1 MRALNGRM
9 ALGIALAMAFF
20 ATASAQTEKTASAIF
35 ASGCFWC
42 TESDFDKVA
51 GVVATTSGYIGGDAK
66 TATYEQVSAG
76 RSGHKEA
83 VKVVYDPAKVSY
95 RQLLD
100 VFWRNV
106 DPLDANGQFC
116 DKGSQYLGAIFVGN
130 DEERALAE
138 ETKAK
143 VAQKLGTPVVTQILP
158 LSAFYPAEEYHQ
170 DYHKKNSAQ
179 YAFYRWGCRRDQRLE
194 QLWGKP

>member
-1 MRALNGRM
+1 MIAMVRRFT
-9 ALGIALAMAFF
+9 LGAAAALALLGA
-20 ATASAQTEKTASAIF
+20 ATAQTEKTASAIF

-51 GVVATTSGYIGGDAK
+51 GVVSTTSGYIGGDAAS
-66 TATYEQVSAG
+66 ATYEQVSAG
-76 RSGHKEA
+76 RTAHKEA
-83 VKVVYDPAKVSY
+83 VKIVYDPAKVSY

-106 DPLDANGQFC
+106 DPLDASGQFC
-116 DKGSQYLGAIFVGN
+116 DKGKHYLGAIFVGS
-130 DEERALAE
+130 DEERGLAE

-143 VAQKLGTPVVTQILP
+143 VAQALGRTVVTQILP
-158 LSAFYPAEEYHQ
+158 LSDFYPAEDYHQ
-170 DYHKKNSAQ
+170 DYHKKNIAQ
-179 YAFYRWGCRRDQRLE
+179 YSFYRWGCRRDQRLE

>member
-1 MRALNGRM
+1 MIAMSRRLTLGAALVLVL
-9 ALGIALAMAFF
+9 LGA
-20 ATASAQTEKTASAIF
+20 ATAQTEKTATAVF

-51 GVVATTSGYIGGDAK
+51 GVISTTSGYIGGPAT

-83 VKVVYDPAKVSY
+83 VKLVYDPAKVSY

-106 DPLDANGQFC
+106 DPLDAYGQFC
-116 DKGSQYLGAIFVGN
+116 DKGSQYLGAIFVDN
-130 DEERALAE
+130 DEERRLAE

-143 VAQKLGTPVVTQILP
+143 VAQLLGKPVVTEILP
-158 LSAFYPAEEYHQ
+158 LQEFHPAEAYHQ
-170 DYHKKNSAQ
+170 DYHKKNAAQ

>member
-1 MRALNGRM
+1 MHVMNRRL

-20 ATASAQTEKTASAIF
+20 GAASAQTEKTASAIF

-51 GVVATTSGYIGGDAK
+51 GVVSTTSGYIGGDAK

-76 RSGHKEA
+76 RSNHKEA
-83 VKVVYDPAKVSY
+83 VRVVYDPTKITY

-106 DPLDANGQFC
+106 DPLDATGQFC
-116 DKGSQYLGAIFVGN
+116 DKGNHYLGAIFVGN
-130 DEERALAE
+130 DEERGLAE

-143 VAQKLGTPVVTQILP
+143 VAQKLGSPVVTQILP
-158 LSAFYPAEEYHQ
+158 LATFYPAEEYHQ
-170 DYHKKNSAQ
+170 DYHKKNAAQ

>member
-1 MRALNGRM
+1 MIAMSRRLTLGAALVLVL
-9 ALGIALAMAFF
+9 LGA
-20 ATASAQTEKTASAIF
+20 ATAQTEKTATAVF

-51 GVVATTSGYIGGDAK
+51 GVISTTSGYIGGPAA

-83 VKVVYDPAKVSY
+83 VKLVYDPAKVSY

-106 DPLDANGQFC
+106 DPLDAYGQFC
-116 DKGSQYLGAIFVGN
+116 DKGSQYLGAIFVDN
-130 DEERALAE
+130 DEERRLAE

-143 VAQKLGTPVVTQILP
+143 VAQLLGKPVVTEILP
-158 LSAFYPAEEYHQ
+158 LQEFHPAEAYHQ
-170 DYHKKNSAQ
+170 DYHKKNAAQ